1 MALWITSNLEGL
13 PYFSG
18 FQLPTPAKS
27 NFGCHIFKIKKAL
40 RKSFLFEIPGN
51 EDVERAVK
59 E

>member
-1 MALWITSNLEGL
+1 LEGL

-27 NFGCHIFKIKKAL
+27 NFGCHISKIKKAL
-40 RKSFLFEIPGN
+40 RRSFLFEIPGN